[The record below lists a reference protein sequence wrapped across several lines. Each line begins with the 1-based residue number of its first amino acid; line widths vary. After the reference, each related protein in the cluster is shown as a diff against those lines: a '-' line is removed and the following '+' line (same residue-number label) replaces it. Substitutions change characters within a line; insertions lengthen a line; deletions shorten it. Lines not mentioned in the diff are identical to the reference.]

1 MITMLFFLAV
11 YIRSLVEMGIK
22 NLLPKL
28 TNASKRVTFEE
39 MRGSV
44 IAVDASML
52 LHRGAYGCAADLCCG
67 NVTDSFVKYVM
78 KWLDALKAHGIQP
91 ILVFDGIPLP
101 AKKDVDDTR
110 KRQCSK
116 QNTITLLLLTRLM
129 PKWLTW
135 LEEVLFKARLEDGGG
150 ILIEQEK
157 LHLCFEFPWTF
168 EKFVWLCILL
178 GCDYLKNINNV
189 GFVAATKFL
198 KATGDKDI
206 FETLPYI
213 SVILKKS
220 LQIPHN
226 YGHQFRVALYTFKHQ
241 LIYDINNKYLA
252 PVTAYP
258 NGNDHRDYPQ
268 AGTKLSPSK
277 VLEVAVGNIDTS
289 NFKTVN
295 SFTPSALLDPKSI
308 FVTVERVDNMITWT
322 LPCCPVITLHLRTV
336 NIKTDCNAYK
346 TVKGV
351 MNAAD
356 IQVNLMSVPCKI
368 LCSAH
373 CNVTINATNYVN
385 LWQWKPCNDVTI
397 TGSVTTSES
406 GNSIL
411 DRVASVS
418 DSLGSLEISSQL
430 SEDTDT
436 EQNVEHSLQFKVLGV
451 TKDNSRQSTLEEA
464 FVRMED
470 NNENISVRLSPEPEN
485 AFDKDAIAVY
495 INLDTEWKKLDT

>member
-1 MITMLFFLAV
+1 
-11 YIRSLVEMGIK
+11 
-22 NLLPKL
+22 
-28 TNASKRVTFEE
+28 

-110 KRQCSK
+110 KRERAAA
-116 QNTITLLLLTRLM
+116 ITRGKALLQENKIQEANIQFQRGVTVTFQMVTAVIKAVQQTEYYYIVAPYEADAQMAYMARRGIVDFVMTEDSDLLAYGA
-129 PKWLTW
+129 PK
-135 LEEVLFKARLEDGGG
+135 VLFKARLEDGGG

-198 KATGDKDI
+198 MATGDKDI

-411 DRVASVS
+411 DRC
-418 DSLGSLEISSQL
+418 I
-430 SEDTDT
+430 
-436 EQNVEHSLQFKVLGV
+436 GV
-451 TKDNSRQSTLEEA
+451 
-464 FVRMED
+464 
-470 NNENISVRLSPEPEN
+470 
-485 AFDKDAIAVY
+485 
-495 INLDTEWKKLDT
+495 

>member
-178 GCDYLKNINNV
+178 G
-189 GFVAATKFL
+189 
-198 KATGDKDI
+198 
-206 FETLPYI
+206 
-213 SVILKKS
+213 
-220 LQIPHN
+220 
-226 YGHQFRVALYTFKHQ
+226 
-241 LIYDINNKYLA
+241 
-252 PVTAYP
+252 
-258 NGNDHRDYPQ
+258 
-268 AGTKLSPSK
+268 
-277 VLEVAVGNIDTS
+277 
-289 NFKTVN
+289 
-295 SFTPSALLDPKSI
+295 
-308 FVTVERVDNMITWT
+308 
-322 LPCCPVITLHLRTV
+322 
-336 NIKTDCNAYK
+336 
-346 TVKGV
+346 
-351 MNAAD
+351 
-356 IQVNLMSVPCKI
+356 
-368 LCSAH
+368 
-373 CNVTINATNYVN
+373 VTI
-385 LWQWKPCNDVTI
+385 
-397 TGSVTTSES
+397 
-406 GNSIL
+406 
-411 DRVASVS
+411 
-418 DSLGSLEISSQL
+418 
-430 SEDTDT
+430 
-436 EQNVEHSLQFKVLGV
+436 
-451 TKDNSRQSTLEEA
+451 
-464 FVRMED
+464 
-470 NNENISVRLSPEPEN
+470 
-485 AFDKDAIAVY
+485 
-495 INLDTEWKKLDT
+495 